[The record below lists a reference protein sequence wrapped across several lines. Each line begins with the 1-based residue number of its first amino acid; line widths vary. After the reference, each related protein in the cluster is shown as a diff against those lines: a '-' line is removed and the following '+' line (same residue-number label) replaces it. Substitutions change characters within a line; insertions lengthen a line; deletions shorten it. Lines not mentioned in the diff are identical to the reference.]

1 MVSEFS
7 EIRAAVP
14 EDIPRCAELLEILF
28 NQENE
33 FIPDS
38 EAQSRGLFLVIHN
51 PELGRIFVC
60 VVDGIIQGM
69 VMLLFT
75 VSTFLGEKVALL
87 EDMVVAPEW
96 RGHGAGSLLIDY
108 ALEFAREDGV
118 KRITLLTDRDN
129 ELAQQFYRSKGFT
142 KSEMLVFRSSLS
154 SFSDQKG
161 DEMQSERL
169 FVQGRD

>member
-1 MVSEFS
+1 MWSEFS

-14 EDIPRCAELLEILF
+14 KDIPRCAELLEILF

-33 FIPDS
+33 FIPDID
-38 EAQSRGLFLVIHN
+38 AQSRGLSLVIQN
-51 PELGRIFVC
+51 PELGRIFVFI
-60 VVDGIIQGM
+60 VDGVIQGM

-87 EDMVVAPEW
+87 EDMVVSPEW
-96 RGHGAGSLLIDY
+96 RGHGAGSFLIDY
-108 ALEFAREDGV
+108 ALEFARKDGV

-142 KSEMLVFRSSLS
+142 QSEMLVFRSSLS
-154 SFSDQKG
+154 LSSDQKS
-161 DEMQSERL
+161 DEMQSKRL
-169 FVQGRD
+169 FVQGRG